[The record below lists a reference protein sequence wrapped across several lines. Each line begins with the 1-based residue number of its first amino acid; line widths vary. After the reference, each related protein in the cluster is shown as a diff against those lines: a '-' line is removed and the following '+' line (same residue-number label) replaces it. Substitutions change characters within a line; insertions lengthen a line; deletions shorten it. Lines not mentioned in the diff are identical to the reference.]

1 MLEFYLKKS
10 LNFKTCKTVKSNLY
24 LSSNPT
30 KLGHLLNLFIYF
42 CNRFIFKNYDT
53 RSILIS

>member
-1 MLEFYLKKS
+1 MLKFYLKKS
-10 LNFKTCKTVKSNLY
+10 LNFETCKTIKSNLY

-42 CNRFIFKNYDT
+42 
-53 RSILIS
+53 L